1 MAVQQLVRANPV
13 RITAERSKRSLGHV
27 REPSQKPGQG
37 PAGALPLESIF
48 DRLDH
53 LVVATPDLAGTIRE
67 VGELLGVM
75 PSEGGR
81 HPQELALLAL
91 GPRMYLEVMGP
102 DDDRPDQSQPPP
114 FDIES
119 LDRPRLVTWVC
130 RAERLDEVVEQA
142 RRLGIELGSIQP
154 GSRRRPDGST
164 LTWTMTDL
172 TMPREGGIVPYFIN
186 WGDSGHPAQSAPI
199 GCSLERV
206 WAEHPEPS
214 RVKRILVSLGLDL
227 PIDLGDQPRLL
238 AKIAGPRGTIEFG

>member
-53 LVVATPDLAGTIRE
+53 LVVATPDLAGTVRDFGQLI
-67 VGELLGVM
+67 GVM

-81 HPQELALLAL
+81 HPAWGTRNALLAL

-102 DDDRPDQSQPPP
+102 DDDRPTPQSLP
-114 FDIES
+114 FNIES
-119 LDRPRLVTWVC
+119 LDRPRLVTWSAG
-130 RAERLDEVVEQA
+130 RSAYRSSA
-142 RRLGIELGSIQP
+142 GRRLGIELGSIQP